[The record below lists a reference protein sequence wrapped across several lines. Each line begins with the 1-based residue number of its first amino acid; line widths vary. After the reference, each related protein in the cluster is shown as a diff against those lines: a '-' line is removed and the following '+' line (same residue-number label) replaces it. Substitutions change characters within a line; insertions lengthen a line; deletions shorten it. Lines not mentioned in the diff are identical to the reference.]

1 MSRIARGFELDSLTT
16 LHWIGIFLAL
26 VTGIV
31 HFVLGVTFF
40 PQPGGILFLLAA
52 GGFFGAIVLLGINYR
67 RRLLYL
73 IGGPYTGIQIVAW
86 YVLNRPIGL
95 ADIGPATAIDK
106 ITQLALIVVLIT
118 LYRWDE

>member
-1 MSRIARGFELDSLTT
+1 MSSIERRLALDSVTT

-26 VTGIV
+26 VTGVV

-52 GGFFGAIVLLGINYR
+52 GGFFGAIVLLLVNYR
-67 RRLLYL
+67 RRLLYV
-73 IGGPYTGIQIVAW
+73 IGVPYTGIQIVAW
-86 YVLNRPIGL
+86 YGLNRPIAL
-95 ADIGPATAIDK
+95 VDIGPATAIDK

-118 LYRWDE
+118 LYSWDE